1 MKRLLIICLAAFPLS
16 IMGQQKKELTLSQLF
31 QMLDNTPV
39 GQTRQSIDSVYA
51 FKQKN
56 AVTGFLPSVNL
67 VGQATYQTDVTAV
80 NIPIPG
86 FSAPEMDKDQYKIAL
101 EANQLIYDGGV
112 IKRRRALLSTE
123 NALEQNSVQVELY
136 GKRELVA
143 NLYFGLLQA
152 QVAEQQVMLMIASL
166 DKRIAELSVA
176 QKKGVVLASTVQ
188 SIKAER
194 LKLEQRLLQFP
205 AQRESMWASLIAVM
219 GDSTIV
225 ADTLMVP
232 LVGTLSNSP
241 VPIARPE
248 FQSFEIQASK
258 THNLSD
264 IVASSRMPQVAAFAN
279 IGYGKPGL
287 NMLSNEWDTYAL
299 VGVRLSWRVW
309 DWNQARN
316 EKQQLAIQRS
326 IISKRKETFSNAI
339 TGRAEGIRAQIDMLE
354 KQMAMDKEIIQMLSD
369 VEQDKASM
377 LANGVVTSSDY
388 VADFNAVSAAKLSL
402 EIRKLDL
409 ALQWV
414 LLQTVLGNNL

>member
-1 MKRLLIICLAAFPLS
+1 
-16 IMGQQKKELTLSQLF
+16 
-31 QMLDNTPV
+31 
-39 GQTRQSIDSVYA
+39 
-51 FKQKN
+51 
-56 AVTGFLPSVNL
+56 
-67 VGQATYQTDVTAV
+67 
-80 NIPIPG
+80 
-86 FSAPEMDKDQYKIAL
+86 
-101 EANQLIYDGGV
+101 
-112 IKRRRALLSTE
+112 
-123 NALEQNSVQVELY
+123 
-136 GKRELVA
+136 
-143 NLYFGLLQA
+143 
-152 QVAEQQVMLMIASL
+152 
-166 DKRIAELSVA
+166 
-176 QKKGVVLASTVQ
+176 
-188 SIKAER
+188 
-194 LKLEQRLLQFP
+194 
-205 AQRESMWASLIAVM
+205 M

-232 LVGTLSNSP
+232 LVGALSSSP

-369 VEQDKASM
+369 VEQDKLDAGQWGCNLIGLCVISTRFLQQS
-377 LANGVVTSSDY
+377 LALRFVN
-388 VADFNAVSAAKLSL
+388 
-402 EIRKLDL
+402 DL

-414 LLQTVLGNNL
+414 LLQTVLGNSL